1 MNNKKI
7 DVFFAVYE
15 VLKNDEVIRG
25 VFDYTSEVIEY
36 LNNKIDIKYLSTY
49 IKNNYIIAVN
59 SKLYRVYRFEDA
71 ED

>member
-15 VLKNDEVIRG
+15 VFKDDEVIKG
-25 VFDYTSEVIEY
+25 VFDYTSEVMEY
-36 LNNKIDIKYLSTY
+36 LDNKIDVRYLSTY
-49 IKNNYIIAVN
+49 IKNNYIIVVDN
-59 SKLYRVYRFEDA
+59 KLYRVYRFEDE